1 MVQIKTEIEKKVAAN
16 AVSKIVGQPTNQGID
31 LLEEELLAIAASITT
46 PLGGGNNGH
55 AGILMDDVDYM
66 ATFGV
71 ATAFIAPPNPGVYP
85 ARPFPAGSRKEREA
99 EHEKEIEVYE
109 TYLGVAEGLKT
120 LIRQAVDEDY
130 ILELQAEKIGYLR
143 VTAKQMLTHL
153 RTRWGSADFVDK
165 CALLN
170 ELNSPWNVAEVPTVF
185 FNRVEKATKQLARVN
200 VPWPMEASMN
210 STLKSFK
217 DCGDYDAPVR
227 EWEAKPEAYKT
238 WDNLKLMISNEYS
251 KFHRQHTSTAKS
263 TGYGSANALE
273 EYVMITE
280 ELVANISE
288 ENEKKLQTHVQRLE
302 SLNKANT
309 DMLKSIMSLLDK
321 SGGSN
326 ATAPATTVSGAKQDR
341 QQKRSEYKKR
351 LETATPCTHCKKK
364 HPNRADEKCWELD
377 ANAASRPAGWKS
389 VKATVA

>member
-55 AGILMDDVDYM
+55 AGILMDNVDYM

-85 ARPFPAGSRKEREA
+85 AGPFPAGLRKEREA

-130 ILELQAEKIGYLR
+130 ILELRAEKIGYLR

-170 ELNSPWNVAEVPTVF
+170 ELNSPWNVAEVPSVY

-217 DCGDYDAPVR
+217 DCGDYDVPVR
-227 EWEAKPEAYKT
+227 EWEAKPEVQKT
-238 WDNLKLMISNEYS
+238 WDNLRIMILNETS
-251 KFHRQHTSTAKS
+251 SFTTSTPA
-263 TGYGSANALE
+263 
-273 EYVMITE
+273 
-280 ELVANISE
+280 
-288 ENEKKLQTHVQRLE
+288 QQR
-302 SLNKANT
+302 AR
-309 DMLKSIMSLLDK
+309 DMDL
-321 SGGSN
+321 
-326 ATAPATTVSGAKQDR
+326 P
-341 QQKRSEYKKR
+341 
-351 LETATPCTHCKKK
+351 TP
-364 HPNRADEKCWELD
+364 
-377 ANAASRPAGWKS
+377 WKS
-389 VKATVA
+389 MS